1 MPARM
6 TVMSALLVT
15 VDAAG
20 IEVFLETFSSE
31 NMLVRSST
39 FKHVVG
45 ELVSGGSALVLVG
58 AADGSGMQASTS

>member
-1 MPARM
+1 MPAWM

-20 IEVFLETFSSE
+20 VEVFLETFSSE
-31 NMLVRSST
+31 NMPVRSSA

-45 ELVSGGSALVLVG
+45 ELAFGGTALVLVG
-58 AADGSGMQASTS
+58 ATDGSGMQASTS